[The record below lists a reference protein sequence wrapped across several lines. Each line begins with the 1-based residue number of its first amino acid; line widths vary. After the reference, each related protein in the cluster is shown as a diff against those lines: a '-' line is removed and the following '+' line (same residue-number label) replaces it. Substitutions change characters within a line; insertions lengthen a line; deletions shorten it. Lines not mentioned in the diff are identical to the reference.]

1 MSDPYDMV
9 SLRYEQRKKMN
20 EFDFAID
27 EDDFDIFEDE
37 FIHDEESDD
46 SFDYDIAWSE
56 AFHAQWG

>member
-1 MSDPYDMV
+1 MIWFLYVTMKG
-9 SLRYEQRKKMN
+9 KKMD

-27 EDDFDIFEDE
+27 EDDFDIFEED

>member
-1 MSDPYDMV
+1 
-9 SLRYEQRKKMN
+9 MN

-27 EDDFDIFEDE
+27 EDDFDIFEEDFYPE
-37 FIHDEESDD
+37 EESDD